1 MKKNKWKHKRQ
12 GKRERSQNGEK
23 RPETKKVDTNHGRQ
37 KKTRNDLKNKSTKIT
52 VTLTKEQ
59 NKNKM
64 Q

>member
-37 KKTRNDLKNKSTKIT
+37 KKTRND
-52 VTLTKEQ
+52 
-59 NKNKM
+59 
-64 Q
+64 